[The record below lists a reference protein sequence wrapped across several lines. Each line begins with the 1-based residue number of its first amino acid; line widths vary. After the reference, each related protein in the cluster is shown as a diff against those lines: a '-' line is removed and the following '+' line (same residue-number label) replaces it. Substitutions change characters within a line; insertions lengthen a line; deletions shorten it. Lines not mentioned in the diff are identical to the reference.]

1 VAGNTARFSL
11 EGKCAFVTGA
21 GRGIGLTI
29 AAALAEAGAT
39 VALAARSRDEINAG
53 AKAIAAA
60 GGNALPFT
68 LDVADPTACRS
79 VIPTAAKAM
88 GGLDILVNN
97 AGVEQTCPALDIEP
111 DLWDRILDT
120 NLRGAFFA
128 AQAAGR
134 FMASV
139 GKGGTILNLCSLTS
153 EIGIPTA
160 VPYGSSKTGLLGMT
174 RALAVEWAPLDIR
187 VNAIAPGYF
196 RTHLTAPFFADQTW
210 RTGTTAKI
218 PLGRFGE
225 MDDLAGA
232 VVYLVSDSARYVTG
246 QCLAIDGGMLA
257 SL

>member
-11 EGKCAFVTGA
+11 EGKRAFVTGA
-21 GRGIGLTI
+21 GRGIGLAI

-39 VALAARSRDEINAG
+39 VALAARTRDEINA
-53 AKAIAAA
+53 AAEAIASA

-97 AGVEQTCPALDIEP
+97 AGIEQTCPALDVEP
-111 DLWDRILDT
+111 DLWDRILDI
-120 NLRGAFFA
+120 NLKGAFFV

-134 FMASV
+134 LMASV
-139 GKGGTILNLCSLTS
+139 GKGGAVLNICSLTS
-153 EIGIPTA
+153 EVGIPTA
-160 VPYGSSKTGLLGMT
+160 VPYGSSKAGLLGMT
-174 RALAVEWAPLDIR
+174 RALAVEWAPLNIR

-196 RTHLTAPFFADQTW
+196 RTHLTEPFFTNERW
-210 RTGTTAKI
+210 RTETTAKI
-218 PLGRFGE
+218 PAGRFGE
-225 MDDLAGA
+225 MDDLGGA
-232 VVYLVSDSARYVTG
+232 VVYLVSDAARYVTG
-246 QCLAIDGGMLA
+246 QCLAIDGGTLA